1 MNPRV
6 LVIAA
11 TAAAAVLYYL
21 AFGGTNLL
29 LDCGLFALFLGFAYG
44 IATSDKSQA
53 RAESPHQAIL
63 REEAEWMQ
71 AHLAARKER
80 EP

>member
-21 AFGGTNLL
+21 AFGGSNLL
-29 LDCGLFALFLGFAYG
+29 LDCALFALFLGFAYG
-44 IATSDKSQA
+44 IATSGTSQT

-63 REEAEWMQ
+63 REEAEWWQ
-71 AHLAARKER
+71 AHQAAKKER

>member
-21 AFGGTNLL
+21 AFGGSNLL
-29 LDCGLFALFLGFAYG
+29 LDCCLFAFFVGFAYS
-44 IATSDKSQA
+44 IATSGTSQV
-53 RAESPHQAIL
+53 RAESPHQTLL
-63 REEAEWMQ
+63 REEEEWWQ
-71 AHLAARKER
+71 ARQTARR
-80 EP
+80 GQP

>member
-21 AFGGTNLL
+21 AFGGSNLL
-29 LDCGLFALFLGFAYG
+29 LDCCLFSFFLGFAYS
-44 IATSDKSQA
+44 IATSGTSQA
-53 RAESPHQAIL
+53 RAESPHQTLL
-63 REEAEWMQ
+63 REEEEWWQ
-71 AHLAARKER
+71 ARLVARR
-80 EP
+80 GQP